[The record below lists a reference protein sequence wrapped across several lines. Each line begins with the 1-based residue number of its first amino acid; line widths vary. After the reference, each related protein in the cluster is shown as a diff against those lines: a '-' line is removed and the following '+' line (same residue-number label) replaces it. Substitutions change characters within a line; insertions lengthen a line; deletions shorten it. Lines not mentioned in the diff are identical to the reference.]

1 MSGRVPFGI
10 AEGVPLL
17 QSASTSGV
25 DRFLPMRGTAVGTS
39 GTASL
44 SAVLELPINEGA
56 TNTLVPSSNDLQN
69 QTKNNAVQFNSMMVS
84 SVAYGFDPEEVANE
98 FERLTSGPLS
108 DTATYGTGATERFGI
123 DSRAFLYAQDEDT
136 ATQGIPLQATAAGA
150 LRTAAEAR
158 AATVTTQA
166 DSTSVGTTATSLV
179 AINTARRSV
188 IVQNLDATNNARVG
202 DTNITTTRGV
212 RLAPGE
218 SVTLETTAQIFG
230 LAEASTVDFAV
241 TQIAD

>member
-1 MSGRVPFGI
+1 MSGEVPPGI
-10 AEGVPLL
+10 DEAVPLL
-17 QSASTSGV
+17 QAASTSGV

-39 GTASL
+39 GDASL
-44 SAVLELPINEGA
+44 STVLELPINEGSDSV
-56 TNTLVPSSNDLQN
+56 LIPSSNDLQN
-69 QTKNNAVQFNSMMVS
+69 QTRNNAVQFNSMHVS
-84 SVAYGFDPEEVANE
+84 STPYGFNPEAVGDE
-98 FERLTSGPLS
+98 FERNTSGQLA
-108 DTATYGTGATERFGI
+108 TNATYGTGATERFGL
-123 DSRAFLYAQDEDT
+123 DTRSFLYAQDEDT
-136 ATQGIPLQATAAGA
+136 ATRGIPLQATAAGA

-166 DSTSVGTTATSLV
+166 DSTGVGTTATSLV
-179 AINTARRSV
+179 ASNTARRSV

-230 LAEASTVDFAV
+230 LAEASTVSFAV
-241 TQIAD
+241 TQIED